1 MKAPKILDQVPISE
15 ISHLKASAN
24 YTLLFDKEN
33 KEYVS
38 AYSLKHFAQL
48 LANQPFIRLDR
59 STLVR
64 HSFIKKV
71 GEANTV
77 LLQNNQLISL
87 PRRKVKVLN
96 EELSQIA

>member
-1 MKAPKILDQVPISE
+1 MKTPKILDQVPISE

-33 KEYVS
+33 NQHIS
-38 AYSLKHFAQL
+38 AYSLKYFAQL
-48 LANQPFIRLDR
+48 LVNQPFIRLDR

-77 LLQNNQLISL
+77 LLQNNQLINL
-87 PRRKVKVLN
+87 PRRKIKVLN
-96 EELSQIA
+96 QELSLIA